1 MTIYKEGKEAMDI
14 QKAYNDWSSTYDKD
28 NNKTR
33 DLDHQVI
40 QSALSDLSVDTILEI
55 GCGTGKN
62 TPFLAQIGGL
72 VHALDFSPGM
82 LSVARQ
88 KISADNVHF
97 IAADLSQPWPCDN
110 GVYDLIICSL
120 VLEHIED
127 LDWIFREANRT
138 LRHPGRIYINELHP
152 FRQYQGVQAR
162 FQRDDQAVEVPAFV
176 HHISDFIRSAR
187 DNNFS
192 LLDFTE
198 HWHTEDQGQAP
209 RLVSFVFKKSP
220 TKTS

>member
-1 MTIYKEGKEAMDI
+1 MDI
-14 QKAYNDWSSTYDKD
+14 QKAYDDWSTTYDTD
-28 NNKTR
+28 DNKTR

-40 QSALSDLSVDTILEI
+40 QSALSDLNVDTILEI

-62 TPFLAQIGGL
+62 TSFLAQIGGL

-82 LSVARQ
+82 LAVARQ
-88 KISADNVHF
+88 KVFAENVRF
-97 IAADLSQPWPCDN
+97 IAADLTRTWPCDN
-110 GVYDLIICSL
+110 GAYDLIICSL

-127 LDWIFREANRT
+127 LDRVISEANRT
-138 LRHPGRIYINELHP
+138 LRHPGRLYINELHP
-152 FRQYQGVQAR
+152 FRQYLGAQAR
-162 FQRDDQAVEVPAFV
+162 FQRDDQSVEVPAFV

-198 HWHTEDQGQAP
+198 HWHTEDQDQAP
-209 RLVSFVFKKSP
+209 RLVSFVFMKSP
-220 TKTS
+220 AKTS